1 MKGGRVLEIDIGKMC
16 ITEERLY
23 ASCSSCGRILGRA
36 LSGSDN
42 EVNCPKCGAKINYKI
57 ADKSVTV
64 TLLEP
69 SRKKTSRKAQNK
81 PLKDYGVFSDAVN
94 Q

>member
-1 MKGGRVLEIDIGKMC
+1 MDVDVDN
-16 ITEERLY
+16 RLY
-23 ASCSSCGRILGRA
+23 ASCSSCEHVLGRA

-42 EVNCPKCGAKINYKI
+42 EVQCPKCGAKINYRVAESI
-57 ADKSVTV
+57 VTV

-69 SRKKTSRKAQNK
+69 STKKPSKRSGKNH
-81 PLKDYGVFSDAVN
+81 LKTYSNIAGALS

>member
-1 MKGGRVLEIDIGKMC
+1 MDTDVGN
-16 ITEERLY
+16 RLY
-23 ASCSSCGRILGRA
+23 ASCSSCGHVLGCA

-42 EVNCPKCGAKINYKI
+42 EVRCPKCGAKINYKVAESI
-57 ADKSVTV
+57 VTV

-69 SRKKTSRKAQNK
+69 STKKPSQKTVKRHLNTYSNLA
-81 PLKDYGVFSDAVN
+81 GAVN

>member
-1 MKGGRVLEIDIGKMC
+1 MDTDVDN
-16 ITEERLY
+16 RLY
-23 ASCSSCGRILGRA
+23 ASCSSCGHVLGRA

-42 EVNCPKCGAKINYKI
+42 EVRCPKCGAKINYKVAESI
-57 ADKSVTV
+57 VTV

-69 SRKKTSRKAQNK
+69 STKLPSKKDEKKHLKAYNN
-81 PLKDYGVFSDAVN
+81 LASAIN